1 MTIVNLIFF
10 GQLCN
15 LPPQYCAK
23 AIFIHRLI
31 EYKSRPSAV
40 QGFFADIY
48 RLLGKYSLLE
58 FLQFENDGEFVS
70 KHSWKRIVL
79 TNMQS
84 ASEEEW
90 RLKSINSANANSI
103 MRIKECNR
111 EYVFW
116 EVSRTFPKY
125 YSLIQKA
132 VRMLDIMCSGQW
144 TRERDLCHETILEPS
159 EHMLLFCCKTN
170 TFRETLWGTLF
181 NRFGMA
187 FFIALLS
194 ESPKSLIEMLFS
206 GFYKILQND
215 TGVTVV

>member
-1 MTIVNLIFF
+1 MLEKSHRFCVQFMQSLPRRTSTDVALSLLNMNSIEVEIDYRKLIFF
-10 GQLCN
+10 GQLFN

-31 EYKSRPSAV
+31 EYIIRPSAV

-58 FLQFENDGEFVS
+58 FFQQFENDGEVVS

-79 TNMQS
+79 TNMQL

-103 MRIKECNR
+103 MRIKECIR

-116 EVSRTFPKY
+116 
-125 YSLIQKA
+125 
-132 VRMLDIMCSGQW
+132 
-144 TRERDLCHETILEPS
+144 
-159 EHMLLFCCKTN
+159 
-170 TFRETLWGTLF
+170 
-181 NRFGMA
+181 
-187 FFIALLS
+187 
-194 ESPKSLIEMLFS
+194 
-206 GFYKILQND
+206 
-215 TGVTVV
+215 